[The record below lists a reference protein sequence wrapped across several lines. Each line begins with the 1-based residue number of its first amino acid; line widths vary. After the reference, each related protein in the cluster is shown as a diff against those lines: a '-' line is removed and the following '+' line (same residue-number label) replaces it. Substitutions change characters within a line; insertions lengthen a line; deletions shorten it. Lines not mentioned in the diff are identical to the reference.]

1 VKYNEWLCELS
12 RVFDIPRNRID
23 RGRKK
28 FIQCGYVN
36 DREIVFTD
44 KLLQRVI
51 ELDFMWPQKDLA
63 FRLTNERS
71 MSF

>member
-12 RVFDIPRNRID
+12 RVFDIPWNRFN

-28 FIQCGYVN
+28 FIQRGYVN
-36 DREIVFTD
+36 DRKIVFRD

-51 ELDFMWPQKDLA
+51 KRDFMWPQKDLA
-63 FRLTNERS
+63 FRLTDERS
-71 MSF
+71 MSL